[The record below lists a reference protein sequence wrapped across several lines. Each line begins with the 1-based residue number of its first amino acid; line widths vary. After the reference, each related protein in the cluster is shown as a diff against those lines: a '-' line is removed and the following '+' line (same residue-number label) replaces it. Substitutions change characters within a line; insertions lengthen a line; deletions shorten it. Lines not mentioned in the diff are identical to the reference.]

1 MYILGFDIGGT
12 KCAVVTDL
20 WDGKTIRISK
30 KKTIPTDHS
39 ISAYQ
44 MLDRLFELADRA
56 AEMGTCQLPESGKQE
71 YLEGV
76 VNRALFG

>member
-1 MYILGFDIGGT
+1 MKNYSPKEIKNIVLVGAPGS
-12 KCAVVTDL
+12 
-20 WDGKTIRISK
+20 GKT
-30 KKTIPTDHS
+30 TL
-39 ISAYQ
+39 A
-44 MLDRLFELADRA
+44 ELADRA